1 MIDLATLSK
10 GLTPG
15 RLSKSALRVV
25 EYVERHPN
33 AVLAS
38 SAVELAASLGVSDAT
53 VIRAIQALGYEGLP
67 HLKSVIAAE
76 LDAGHRLPTE
86 KVGVTVRELRDRGEL
101 PLDRVMSAYA
111 RVLETLRHAGTADG
125 VAKASAILG
134 DAERIALHGVGTL
147 MILLEQTAL
156 HLGRIGIRSLLLDK
170 SGNAFADSLL
180 KIEKGDSLLMLAYGR
195 VHRESLLVQREV
207 RRHKGKVVVVTD
219 NVSGKLAKRADCV
232 IEIPRTEVG
241 NMTMYGLTL
250 MALEGIVLT
259 LTGDDPKRSLAT
271 AKRLQTFRDEIEAP
285 DIGDS

>member
-1 MIDLATLSK
+1 MIDLASLSK
-10 GLTPG
+10 GLTSA

-67 HLKSVIAAE
+67 HLKSVIAAA
-76 LDAGHRLPTE
+76 LDAGHRQPTQ
-86 KVGVTVRELRDRGEL
+86 KVGVTVRELRDRGGM
-101 PLDRVMSAYA
+101 PFDQVMDAYA
-111 RVLETLRHAGTADG
+111 GILEVLRHSATADA
-125 VAKASAILG
+125 VAKASTILAN
-134 DAERIALHGVGTL
+134 AERIALHGAGTL

-195 VHRESLLVQREV
+195 VHRESVLVQREI
-207 RRHKGKVVVVTD
+207 RRHGGKVVVVTD
-219 NVSGKLAKRADCV
+219 NVSGNLAKRADCV
-232 IEIPRTEVG
+232 VEIPRTEVG

-259 LTGDDPKRSLAT
+259 LTGDDPKRSLAA
-271 AKRLQTFRDEIEAP
+271 AKRLQTFRDEIGAP
-285 DIGDS
+285 DTPER

>member
-1 MIDLATLSK
+1 MIDLASLSK
-10 GLTPG
+10 GLKQ
-15 RLSKSALRVV
+15 RHLSKSARKVLD
-25 EYVERHPN
+25 YVERHPN

-38 SAVELAASLGVSDAT
+38 SAVDLAAALKVSDAT

-76 LDAGHRLPTE
+76 LDAGHRQPVQ
-86 KVGVTVRELRDRGEL
+86 KVGVTVRELRDHDGM
-101 PLDRVMSAYA
+101 PLERVMGAYA
-111 RVLETLRHAGTADG
+111 GILEILHRSGAADA
-125 VAKASAILG
+125 VAKASTILA
-134 DAERIALHGVGTL
+134 DADRIALHGAGTL

-180 KIEKGDSLLMLAYGR
+180 KIEEGDALLMLAYGR
-195 VHRESLLVQREV
+195 VHPESMLVQREI
-207 RRHKGKVVVVTD
+207 RRRRGKIVVVTD
-219 NVSGKLAKRADCV
+219 NVSGRLAKRADCV

-259 LTGDDPKRSLAT
+259 LTGENPKRSLTT
-271 AKRLQTFRDEIEAP
+271 AKRLQTFRDEIEAA
-285 DIGDS
+285 DIGEN